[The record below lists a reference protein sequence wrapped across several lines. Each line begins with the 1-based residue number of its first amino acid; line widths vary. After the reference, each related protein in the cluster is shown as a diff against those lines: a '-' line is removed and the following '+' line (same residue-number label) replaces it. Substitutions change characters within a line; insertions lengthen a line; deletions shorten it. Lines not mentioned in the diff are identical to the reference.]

1 MLLLTDAPRRL
12 RVSMSPKDSVTEGK
26 DAVLTCESDANPPIS
41 QYAWFDWN
49 NQNLHHYD
57 RMLRLDPVKVEHS
70 GAYWCQG
77 TNRLGVGQSPPST
90 LTVYCKALFL
100 CFFGLGHSCVF
111 RPRLCVPDHL
121 PLLPYPLLPCPAR
134 PAQLVCSEAQPC
146 STTQLACLPSSS
158 PSLP

>member
-1 MLLLTDAPRRL
+1 M
-12 RVSMSPKDSVTEGK
+12 SMSPKDSVTEGK
-26 DAVLTCESDANPPIS
+26 NAVLTCESDANPPIS

-121 PLLPYPLLPCPAR
+121 PLLPYPLLACPAR